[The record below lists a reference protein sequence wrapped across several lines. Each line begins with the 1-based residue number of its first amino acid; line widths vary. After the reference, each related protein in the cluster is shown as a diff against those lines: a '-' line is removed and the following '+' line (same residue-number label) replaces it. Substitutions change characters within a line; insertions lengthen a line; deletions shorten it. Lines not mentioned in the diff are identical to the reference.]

1 MKALLTIILLL
12 FSLSLL
18 ANEIS
23 PELKE
28 LFEKEYQKEKELTE
42 KNLLKLQ
49 KIESNI
55 IGVELILADKSDIF
69 IGSQWGHVMVRFVHK
84 GGKISKNMV
93 VSFEAD
99 VNEPSLSL
107 LKGIYG
113 GYGTIPVVRPLDEVW
128 ERYVRNEGRS
138 LKRTIIPTNTLIR
151 GKMIE
156 NLVAYNKNPKLLG
169 KYRFFSNNCADGVAQ
184 FLIDSNFNY
193 DLAGIAIPK
202 NFNEYLERSLLNLYP
217 TVAIRGINP
226 ILNKASKVLGLSKED
241 LYLGKN
247 YPKDAAWRLIAQ
259 FDIHDLAIIYQE
271 VAFMPLEVSR
281 KLAPIICEAKLTPA
295 DYLGIIT
302 IDPVLYE
309 ACDDE
314 ICAAENLRIAKTL
327 FSASALKQKRKNL
340 TAIHLSYSTASEKYE
355 NGSLTVRDQDKIAI
369 LNFELWLTALTQG
382 ESI

>member
-55 IGVELILADKSDIF
+55 VGVELILADKSDIF
-69 IGSQWGHVMVRFVHK
+69 IGSQWGHVMVRFVHE
-84 GGKISKNMV
+84 GGKISKDMV

-113 GYGTIPVVRPLDEVW
+113 GYGTIPVIRPLYEVW
-128 ERYVRNEGRS
+128 ERYVRDEGRS

-169 KYRFFSNNCADGVAQ
+169 RYRFFSNNCADGVAQ
-184 FLIDSNFNY
+184 FLMDSNFNY

-202 NFNEYLERSLLNLYP
+202 NFNDYLERSLLNLYP
-217 TVAIRGINP
+217 TITIRGINP
-226 ILNKASKVLGLSKED
+226 ILSKASNVLGISRVEL
-241 LYLGKN
+241 N
-247 YPKDAAWRLIAQ
+247 YGRNFPSNAAERLIAE

-271 VAFMPLEVSR
+271 VALLPREVSR
-281 KLAPIICEAKLTPA
+281 KLAPIIREAKLTPA

-302 IDPVLYE
+302 IDRVLYE

-314 ICAAENLRIAKTL
+314 ICATENLRIAKTL
-327 FSASALKQKRKNL
+327 FSASALKQKRKALNSIRL
-340 TAIHLSYSTASEKYE
+340 HYSTASEKHE
-355 NGSLTVRDQDKIAI
+355 NSFLTIRDQDKIAI

-382 ESI
+382 E